1 MQNGQTRDLGMDM
14 LDKLRQHIATG
25 LQHLSVRLQRV
36 GTVASLPRHG
46 YPVLLFFHGYSLAHT
61 IRPLVVGRALHAR
74 GYPVE
79 FAGVGPHAARIADE
93 GFQVYEIETM
103 PQSRMDEYVSR
114 GDYGYYNAEW
124 IDRCVQAERVLL
136 RQLRPALALADMRP
150 TLRFTAAL
158 EGMDIALIEAAYNQP
173 GYPFPIRLP
182 TAFSLGTGS
191 FDEYARDN
199 VSTFKPYH
207 AFYLVADV
215 PQFHPPG
222 EQTPAHYCY
231 VGPLIES
238 PRPRSIAELDD
249 WDDSLP
255 LVYFNCGSTGV
266 HPGFLDEA
274 LRRMAHKP
282 YRVLVTTAGRW
293 AGQMASSTIRV
304 VDFVPAAWVLA
315 RAALFVGIGGIG
327 SIYHALRQG
336 VPVIGAPEHLD
347 QEYHLNRV
355 RDLGLGYKLNWDE
368 FLRVDP
374 LLEAIDDLLARR
386 GEFAPRCQA
395 LAAHIGEW
403 DGGEAAADV
412 VDAFFAD
419 QRSVH
424 QIEAVYRISESEFLH
439 HLNLSTPANLGVEAL
454 RTLLHR
460 NLSRGLPH
468 IRQGS
473 KIAFDRADSWNW
485 LYDHDPVF
493 FESDYRALEE
503 KRRDFF
509 YHANGHIALHQ
520 HRQRYRLT
528 YTYRLYPSTLPPD
541 ISARLFLP
549 YPIPSPQ
556 QGGIELSV
564 CAPDDLRTCFAPQ
577 AGFFYGY
584 PVRAEETAP
593 AVMDFSYTCELTVQS
608 RMGPTASA
616 PLSDREYR
624 RYSEID
630 PKLAQ
635 EAVVQNFFAELD
647 LDGVEDPLEKARR
660 IYVQLAKTKRF
671 KKTKE
676 QSQDLASSIH
686 VVLNDNGGH
695 CITLANTFIA
705 LCRLQGIAAR
715 EVTGALAGYPVG
727 DGRFEM
733 AVYNEILFGHTW
745 AEAFAPERGWVPVE
759 FHGIVIGPQA
769 TTEDN
774 VADETLRRHIAEVGG
789 HYVDFYF
796 GQLDCHR
803 VVCSNSVKTL
813 PQLLARH
820 ETASGPQFHMP
831 EGLKYECQLVMECI

>member
-1 MQNGQTRDLGMDM
+1 M
-14 LDKLRQHIATG
+14 LDKLRQHIAAG
-25 LQHLSVRLQRV
+25 LQNLSVGLQRAGAV
-36 GTVASLPRHG
+36 ECLPRHE
-46 YPVLLFFHGYSLAHT
+46 YLVLIFFHGYSLAHT
-61 IRPLVVGRALHAR
+61 IRPLVVGRALRVR

-93 GFQVYEIETM
+93 GFQVYEIDTM
-103 PQSRMDEYVSR
+103 PQSRMDQYVARS
-114 GDYGYYNAEW
+114 DYGYYNAEW
-124 IDRCVQAERVLL
+124 IDRCVQAERALL

-150 TLRFTAAL
+150 TLRFTASL
-158 EGMDIALIEAAYNQP
+158 EGVDIALIEAAYNQP

-182 TAFSLGTGS
+182 MTFSLGTEP
-191 FDEYARDN
+191 FNEYARDN
-199 VSTFKPYH
+199 ISTFKPH
-207 AFYLVADV
+207 HTLYLVADV

-222 EQTPAHYCY
+222 EQTPSYYCY

-238 PRPRSIAELDD
+238 PPPRPIAELDD
-249 WDDSLP
+249 WDDQLP
-255 LVYFNCGSTGV
+255 LVYFNCGSTGT

-274 LRRMAHKP
+274 LRRMANKP

-293 AGQMASSTIRV
+293 SGQVVAPNIRV

-315 RAALFVGIGGIG
+315 HAALFVGIGGIG

-355 RDLGLGYKLNWDE
+355 RDLGLGCKLNWDE

-374 LLEAIDDLLARR
+374 LLEAIDDLLTHRD
-386 GEFAPRCQA
+386 EFAPRCRA
-395 LAAHIGEW
+395 FAAHIREW
-403 DGGEAAADV
+403 DGGEAAADA
-412 VDAFFAD
+412 VDAFFVD
-419 QRSVH
+419 QRSAH
-424 QIEAVYRISESEFLH
+424 QIEAVYQMPELEFVH
-439 HLNLSTPANLGVEAL
+439 YLNLSTPADLGIEEIRA
-454 RTLLHR
+454 LLHR
-460 NLSRGLPH
+460 NLRRGLPH

-473 KIAFDRADSWNW
+473 KIAFDRANSWNW
-485 LYDHDPVF
+485 LYDHEPVF

-509 YHANGHIALHQ
+509 HPVNGHIALHRS
-520 HRQRYRLT
+520 RQRYSLT
-528 YTYRLYPSTLPPD
+528 YTYRLYPATLPPD
-541 ISARLFLP
+541 VSARLFLP
-549 YPIPSPQ
+549 YPIPSPH
-556 QGGIELSV
+556 QGDIELHA
-564 CAPDDLRTCFAPQ
+564 CAPADLRTCFAPQ

-584 PVRAEETAP
+584 PVRIEETDSAS
-593 AVMDFSYTCELTVQS
+593 MDFSYTCELTVQG
-608 RMGPTASA
+608 RMGPTSPAQ
-616 PLSDREYR
+616 LSDREYR

-660 IYVQLAKTKRF
+660 IYAPLAETKRF

-676 QSQDLASSIH
+676 RSQDLASSIH

-695 CITLANTFIA
+695 CITLSNAFIA

-715 EVTGALAGYPVG
+715 EVTGALAGYPVSE
-727 DGRFEM
+727 GRFEM

-745 AEAFAPERGWVPVE
+745 AEVFVPGQGWVPVE

-769 TTEDN
+769 ATEDN
-774 VADETLRRHIAEVGG
+774 AADAALRRHIAEVGG
-789 HYVDFYF
+789 RYVDFYF

-813 PQLLARH
+813 PHLLARR
-820 ETASGPQFHMP
+820 ETASGPQLHVP
-831 EGLKYECQLVMECI
+831 DGLQYECRLTFECI

>member
-1 MQNGQTRDLGMDM
+1 M
-14 LDKLRQHIATG
+14 LDKLRQHIATT
-25 LQHLSVRLQRV
+25 LQRLSVRLERA
-36 GTVASLPRHG
+36 GTVEGLPRHEC
-46 YPVLLFFHGYSLAHT
+46 PVLIFFHGYSLAYT
-61 IRPLVVGRALHAR
+61 IRPLVVGRALRAR

-79 FAGVGPHAARIADE
+79 FAGVGPHADRIADE
-93 GFQVYEIETM
+93 GFQVYAVETM
-103 PQSRMDEYVSR
+103 PQSRMDEYVARS
-114 GDYGYYNAEW
+114 DYGYYNAEW
-124 IDRCVQAERVLL
+124 IDRCVQAERALI
-136 RQLRPALALADMRP
+136 RQLRPALVLADLRP
-150 TLRFTAAL
+150 TLPITASL
-158 EGMDIALIEAAYNQP
+158 EGVDIALIEEAYNQP

-182 TAFSLGTGS
+182 TAFSLGTEP
-191 FDEYARDN
+191 FDAYARDHI
-199 VSTFKPYH
+199 STFKPH
-207 AFYLVADV
+207 HTLYLVADV

-222 EQTPAHYCY
+222 EDTPSHYCY

-238 PRPRSIAELDD
+238 LPPRPIAELDD

-255 LVYFNCGSTGV
+255 LVYFNCGSTGA

-274 LRRMAHKP
+274 LCRMANKP

-293 AGQMASSTIRV
+293 AGQVETPNIRV
-304 VDFVPAAWVLA
+304 ADFVPAAWVLA

-336 VPVIGAPEHLD
+336 VPVIGAPERLD

-368 FLRVDP
+368 FLQVDP
-374 LLEAIDDLLARR
+374 LLEAIDDLLSRSD
-386 GEFAPRCQA
+386 EFAPRCQA

-403 DGGEAAADV
+403 DGGEAAADAI
-412 VDAFFAD
+412 DAFFIGQHSA
-419 QRSVH
+419 H
-424 QIEAVYRISESEFLH
+424 QIETAYQMPEPEFIH
-439 HLNLSTPANLGVEAL
+439 YLNLSTPADLGVEAL

-485 LYDHDPVF
+485 LYDHEPVF
-493 FESDYRALEE
+493 FESDYRAHEE
-503 KRRDFF
+503 KRRRFF
-509 YHANGHIALHQ
+509 HSVNGHVALHRN
-520 HRQRYRLT
+520 RQRYRLT
-528 YTYRLYPSTLPPD
+528 YTYRLYPSTLPPEV
-541 ISARLFLP
+541 STRLFLP
-549 YPIPSPQ
+549 YPIPSPH
-556 QGGIELSV
+556 QGDIELRT

-584 PVRAEETAP
+584 PIQVEETAP
-593 AVMDFSYTCELTVQS
+593 ASVDFSYTCELTVQG
-608 RMGPTASA
+608 RIGPTAPASLSA
-616 PLSDREYR
+616 GEYR

-635 EAVVQNFFAELD
+635 EAVVKNFFAELD

-676 QSQDLASSIH
+676 PSQDLASCIH
-686 VVLNDNGGH
+686 MVLNDHGGH
-695 CITLANTFIA
+695 CITLSNTFIV

-715 EVTGALAGYPVG
+715 EVTGALTGYPVG
-727 DGRFEM
+727 EGRFAI

-745 AEAFAPERGWVPVE
+745 AEVFAPGRGWVPVE

-769 TTEDN
+769 ATEDN
-774 VADETLRRHIAEVGG
+774 VADAGLRRHIAEVGG
-789 HYVDFYF
+789 RYVDFYF

-831 EGLKYECQLVMECI
+831 DGLQYECQLVMECL

>member
-1 MQNGQTRDLGMDM
+1 M
-14 LDKLRQHIATG
+14 LKTLHQHIAAG
-25 LQHLSVRLQRV
+25 LQNLSVRLQRAGAV
-36 GTVASLPRHG
+36 ERLPHHE
-46 YPVLLFFHGYSLAHT
+46 YLVLIFFHGYSLAHT
-61 IRPLVVGRALHAR
+61 IRPLVVGRSLRAR

-79 FAGVGPHAARIADE
+79 FAGVGPHTTRIAAE
-93 GFQVYEIETM
+93 GFPVYAVETM
-103 PQSRMDEYVSR
+103 PQSRMDEYVARS
-114 GDYGYYNAEW
+114 DYGYYNAEW
-124 IDRCVQAERVLL
+124 IDRCVQAERALI

-150 TLRFTAAL
+150 TLPLTASL
-158 EGMDIALIEAAYNQP
+158 EGVDIALIEAAYNQP

-182 TAFSLGTGS
+182 TAFSLGTEP
-191 FDEYARDN
+191 FDEYARNN
-199 VSTFKPYH
+199 VSTFKPH
-207 AFYLVADV
+207 HTLYLVADV

-222 EQTPAHYCY
+222 AQTPSYYCY

-238 PRPRSIAELDD
+238 PPSRVIAELDD

-255 LVYFNCGSTGV
+255 LVYFNCGSTGA

-293 AGQMASSTIRV
+293 SGQVAAPNIRV
-304 VDFVPAAWVLA
+304 ADFVPAAWVLA
-315 RAALFVGIGGIG
+315 RAALFVGVGGIG

-355 RDLGLGYKLNWDE
+355 RDLGLGCKLNWDE

-374 LLEAIDDLLARR
+374 LLEAIDDLLSRSD
-386 GEFAPRCQA
+386 EFAPRCQA

-403 DGGEAAADV
+403 DGGEAAADA
-412 VDAFFAD
+412 VDAFFVA
-419 QRSVH
+419 QRSAH
-424 QIEAVYRISESEFLH
+424 QIEAAYRMPEAEFLH
-439 HLNLSTPANLGVEAL
+439 HLNLSTPATLGVEEL

-473 KIAFDRADSWNW
+473 KIVFDRADSWNW
-485 LYDHDPVF
+485 LYDHEPVF

-509 YHANGHIALHQ
+509 YPANGHVALHRN
-520 HRQRYRLT
+520 RQRYRLT
-528 YTYRLYPSTLPPD
+528 YTYRLYPATLPPEV
-541 ISARLFLP
+541 SARLFLP
-549 YPIPSPQ
+549 YPIPSPH
-556 QGGIELSV
+556 QGNIELRT

-584 PVRAEETAP
+584 PVQVDQPAP
-593 AVMDFSYTCELTVQS
+593 AGLDFSYTCELTVQG

-616 PLSDREYR
+616 PLSACDYR
-624 RYSEID
+624 RYREID
-630 PKLAQ
+630 PKLAH

-647 LDGVEDPLEKARR
+647 LDGVEDPLEKAHR
-660 IYVQLAKTKRF
+660 IYVQLAETKRF

-676 QSQDLASSIH
+676 PSQDLASCIH
-686 VVLNDNGGH
+686 VVLNDHGGH
-695 CITLANTFIA
+695 CITLSNAFIA

-715 EVTGALAGYPVG
+715 QVTGALAGYPAG
-727 DGRFEM
+727 EGRFAM

-745 AEAFAPERGWVPVE
+745 AEFFAPGSGWVPVE

-774 VADETLRRHIAEVGG
+774 VADETLRRHIAEVGSR
-789 HYVDFYF
+789 YVDFYF

-803 VVCSNSVKTL
+803 VVCSDSVKTL
-813 PQLLARH
+813 PHLLAWR

-831 EGLKYECQLVMECI
+831 EGLQYECRLVMECL

>member
-1 MQNGQTRDLGMDM
+1 M
-14 LDKLRQHIATG
+14 LDKLRQYIAVG
-25 LQHLSVRLQRV
+25 LEHVSVRLQRA
-36 GTVASLPRHG
+36 GTVESLPRHE
-46 YPVLLFFHGYSLAHT
+46 YPVLIFFHGYSLAHT
-61 IRPLVVGRALHAR
+61 IRPLVVGQALRAC

-79 FAGVGPHAARIADE
+79 FAGVGPHTDRIAAE
-93 GFQVYEIETM
+93 GFQVYAVETM
-103 PQSRMDEYVSR
+103 PQSRMDEYVALS
-114 GDYGYYNAEW
+114 DYGYYNAEW
-124 IDRCVQAERVLL
+124 IDRCVQAERALI

-150 TLRFTAAL
+150 TLPLTAAL

-182 TAFSLGTGS
+182 TAFSLGTEP
-191 FDEYARDN
+191 FDEYARN
-199 VSTFKPYH
+199 HLSTFKPH
-207 AFYLVADV
+207 HTLYLVADV
-215 PQFHPPG
+215 PQFHPLG
-222 EQTPAHYCY
+222 EDTPSYYYY

-238 PRPRSIAELDD
+238 PPPRPIAALDD

-255 LVYFNCGSTGV
+255 LVYFNCGSTGA
-266 HPGFLDEA
+266 HPGFLDA
-274 LRRMAHKP
+274 VLHRMANKP

-293 AGQMASSTIRV
+293 SGPIEAPNIRV

-355 RDLGLGYKLNWDE
+355 RDLSLGCKLNWDE
-368 FLRVDP
+368 FLQVDP

-395 LAAHIGEW
+395 LAAHIGAWE
-403 DGGEAAADV
+403 GGEAAADV
-412 VDAFFAD
+412 VDAFFVA

-424 QIEAVYRISESEFLH
+424 QIEPAYRMPEPEFLH
-439 HLNLSTPANLGVEAL
+439 YLNLSTQANLGVEEI

-468 IRQGS
+468 VRQGS
-473 KIAFDRADSWNW
+473 KVVFDRADSWNW
-485 LYDHDPVF
+485 LYDHEPAF
-493 FESDYRALEE
+493 FESDYRALEA

-509 YHANGHIALHQ
+509 YHENGHIVLHRD
-520 HRQRYRLT
+520 RQRYRLT
-528 YTYRLYPSTLPPD
+528 YTYRLYPSTLPSD
-541 ISARLFLP
+541 VSARLFLP
-549 YPIPSPQ
+549 YPIPSPH
-556 QGGIELSV
+556 QGDIELCA
-564 CAPDDLRTCFAPQ
+564 CAPGDLRTCFAPQ

-584 PVRAEETAP
+584 PVRVEESAP
-593 AVMDFSYTCELTVQS
+593 ASVDFSYTCELTVQG
-608 RMGPTASA
+608 RMGPTDSA
-616 PLSDREYR
+616 QLSACEYR

-695 CITLANTFIA
+695 CITLSNAFIA

-715 EVTGALAGYPVG
+715 EVTGALAGYPAG
-727 DGRFEM
+727 EGRFEM

-745 AEAFAPERGWVPVE
+745 AEVFAPERGWVPVE

-769 TTEDN
+769 ATEDN
-774 VADETLRRHIAEVGG
+774 VVDETLRRHIAEVGSR
-789 HYVDFYF
+789 YVDFYF

-803 VVCSNSVKTL
+803 VVCSNSVKAL
-813 PQLLARH
+813 PQLVARR
-820 ETASGPQFHMP
+820 ETASGPQFHVP
-831 EGLKYECQLVMECI
+831 EGLQYECQLVMECI

>member
-1 MQNGQTRDLGMDM
+1 M
-14 LDKLRQHIATG
+14 LETLRQRIATG
-25 LQHLSVRLQRV
+25 LQHLSVRLEWAS
-36 GTVASLPRHG
+36 TVKGLPRHEC
-46 YPVLLFFHGYSLAHT
+46 PVLIFFHGYSLAHT
-61 IRPLVVGRALHAR
+61 IRPLVVGRALRTR

-79 FAGVGPHAARIADE
+79 FAGMGPHADRIAAE
-93 GFQVYEIETM
+93 GFQVYDVETM

-114 GDYGYYNAEW
+114 SDYGYYNAEW
-124 IDRCVQAERVLL
+124 IDRCVQAERALL
-136 RQLRPALALADMRP
+136 RRLLPALVLADLRP
-150 TLRFTAAL
+150 TLRITASL

-182 TAFSLGTGS
+182 TIFSLGTEP
-191 FDEYARDN
+191 FDEYARN
-199 VSTFKPYH
+199 HISTFKPH
-207 AFYLVADV
+207 HTLRLVADV

-222 EQTPAHYCY
+222 EQTPPYYCY

-238 PRPRSIAELDD
+238 PPLRSIAELDD

-255 LVYFNCGSTGV
+255 LIYFNCGSTGA
-266 HPGFLDEA
+266 HPGFLDEV
-274 LRRMAHKP
+274 LHRMANKP

-293 AGQMASSTIRV
+293 SGPIEASNIRI

-355 RDLGLGYKLNWDE
+355 RDLGLGCKLNWDE
-368 FLRVDP
+368 FLQVAP
-374 LLEAIDDLLARR
+374 LLEAIDDLLAHRD
-386 GEFAPRCQA
+386 EFAPRCRA
-395 LAAHIGEW
+395 FAAHIGEW
-403 DGGEAAADV
+403 DGGEAAADAI
-412 VDAFFAD
+412 DAFFVA
-419 QRSVH
+419 QRPAH
-424 QIEAVYRISESEFLH
+424 QIEAVYRIPESEFVH
-439 HLNLSTPANLGVEAL
+439 HLNLSTPANLGVEEL
-454 RTLLHR
+454 RTLLDR
-460 NLSRGLPH
+460 NLRRGLPH

-473 KIAFDRADSWNW
+473 EVVLDRADSWNW
-485 LYDHDPVF
+485 LYDHEPVF

-503 KRRDFF
+503 KRRAFF
-509 YHANGHIALHQ
+509 HPVNGHIALHR

-541 ISARLFLP
+541 VSTRLFLP
-549 YPIPSPQ
+549 YPIPSPH
-556 QGGIELSV
+556 QGDIELCT
-564 CAPDDLRTCFAPQ
+564 CAPADLRTCFAPQ

-584 PVRAEETAP
+584 PVRWEEA
-593 AVMDFSYTCELTVQS
+593 ASASMEFSYTCELTVQG
-608 RMGPTASA
+608 RMGPTG
-616 PLSDREYR
+616 PTRLSDREYR

-635 EAVVQNFFAELD
+635 EAVVKNFFAELD

-660 IYVQLAKTKRF
+660 IYTQLATTKRF

-676 QSQDLASSIH
+676 PSQDLASSIQM
-686 VVLNDNGGH
+686 VLNDNGGH
-695 CITLANTFIA
+695 CITLSNAFIA

-715 EVTGALAGYPVG
+715 EVTGALAGYPAG
-727 DGRFEM
+727 EGRFEM

-745 AEAFAPERGWVPVE
+745 AEVFAPERGWVPVE

-769 TTEDN
+769 ATEDN

-789 HYVDFYF
+789 RYVDFYF

-803 VVCSNSVKTL
+803 VVCSHSVKAL
-813 PQLLARH
+813 PQLVARR
-820 ETASGPQFHMP
+820 EMASGPQFHMP
-831 EGLKYECQLVMECI
+831 EGLQYECRLVMEYI